1 MAKPISNF
9 SRAPEVRFFETQ
21 CSVHGTVDGAEVEQF
36 DGSYVVR
43 ICRRC
48 QWEAMNTA
56 DTRSEAH
63 TQALARRKAATLNE
77 LLIGSGITPRFAGCT
92 LSSFITCAESEKV
105 RALSICQA
113 YVDQFE
119 ENYRAGRSLIL
130 SGNVGTGKTHLATG
144 MVQHVI
150 RKLGAVAVI
159 VSTAEIIRI
168 AKGAMM
174 RGADYTE
181 RDVITEL
188 AGVDLLVIDEV
199 GAQKGSDYEL
209 GLLHEI
215 IDRRYQLVRP
225 TVVVSNLPANTLG
238 QFIGDRA
245 LDRLRQNGG
254 HAVGFSWSSMRA
266 TA

>member
-9 SRAPEVRFFETQ
+9 CRVPDVRFFESQ
-21 CSVHGTVDGAEVEQF
+21 CPVHGTVDGAEVEQF
-36 DGSYVVR
+36 DGSYLVR
-43 ICRRC
+43 TCRRC

-63 TQALARRKAATLNE
+63 TQALARRKATALNE
-77 LLIGSGITPRFAGCT
+77 LLIGSGITPRFADCT
-92 LSSFITCAESEKV
+92 LDNFTTGAVLEKV
-105 RALSICQA
+105 RALTTCQS

-130 SGNVGTGKTHLATG
+130 SGNIGTGKTHLASG
-144 MVQHVI
+144 IVQQVI
-150 RKLGAVAVI
+150 RKFGAVAHI
-159 VSTAEIIRI
+159 VSAAEIIRI
-168 AKGAMM
+168 AKGAMV
-174 RGADYTE
+174 RGAEYTE
-181 RDVITEL
+181 RDVINEL
-188 AGVDLLVIDEV
+188 AGLDLLVIDEI
-199 GAQKGSDYEL
+199 GAQKGSEYEL
-209 GLLHEI
+209 GLLHEV

-225 TVVVSNLPANTLG
+225 TVVVSNLPASTLG

-254 HAVGFSWSSMRA
+254 QAVGFSWSSMRA

>member
-9 SRAPEVRFFETQ
+9 SRVPDTRFFEAQ

-36 DGSYVVR
+36 DGSFQAR
-43 ICRRC
+43 TCRRC

-63 TQALARRKAATLNE
+63 TQALARRKATTLNE

-92 LSSFITCAESEKV
+92 LSSFSTGAQPEKE
-105 RALSICQA
+105 RALSICQT

-130 SGNVGTGKTHLATG
+130 SGNVGTGKTHLASG
-144 MVQHVI
+144 IVQHVI
-150 RKLGAVAVI
+150 RKFGAVAVI
-159 VSTAEIIRI
+159 VSAAEIIRVT
-168 AKGAMM
+168 KGTMVRDA
-174 RGADYTE
+174 GYTE

-188 AGVDLLVIDEV
+188 AGFDLLVIDEV

-209 GLLHEI
+209 GVLHEV
-215 IDRRYQLVRP
+215 IDRRYQLVLP
-225 TVVVSNLPANTLG
+225 TVVVSNLPASTMG

-254 HAVGFSWSSMRA
+254 QAVGFSWSSMRA

>member
-9 SRAPEVRFFETQ
+9 SRVPDVRYFEAQ
-21 CSVHGTVDGAEVEQF
+21 CLAHGTVDGAEVEQF
-36 DGSYVVR
+36 DGSYLVR
-43 ICRRC
+43 TCRRC

-63 TQALARRKAATLNE
+63 TQALARRKATALNE
-77 LLIGSGITPRFAGCT
+77 LLIGSGITPRFADCT
-92 LSSFITCAESEKV
+92 LDNFTTGAALEKV
-105 RALSICQA
+105 RALAICQS

-130 SGNVGTGKTHLATG
+130 SGNVGTGKTHLASG
-144 MVQHVI
+144 IVQQVI
-150 RKLGAVAVI
+150 RKFGALALI
-159 VSTAEIIRI
+159 VSAAEIIRI
-168 AKGAMM
+168 AKGAMV
-174 RGADYTE
+174 RGAEYTE
-181 RDVITEL
+181 RDVINEL
-188 AGVDLLVIDEV
+188 AGLDLLVIDEV
-199 GAQKGSDYEL
+199 GAQKGSEYEL
-209 GLLHEI
+209 GLLHEV

-225 TVVVSNLPANTLG
+225 TVVVSNLPASTLG

-254 HAVGFSWSSMRA
+254 QAVGFSWSSKRA